1 MTSNT
6 DAGDP
11 VNGER
16 TDGRAPETDDADSTR
31 AQPGRLGASTATS
44 ETMKRCIDVMNVS
57 KRYGDAEGGVSV
69 FENLSF
75 SVADEEFVVIVGPSG
90 CGKTTL
96 LEMIAGITSPSAGTI
111 TVESTPIDRPSPE
124 VAMVFQ
130 NFVLLPWMT
139 VLENVAMGLKV
150 QEGMAK
156 EPREEI
162 AREWIE
168 KVGLAGYEDS
178 QPSELS
184 GGMQQRVGLARALAV
199 DPQILLMDEPFGAL
213 DAQTRDGLQ
222 SELLEL
228 WSTEQKTVLFVT
240 HDIEEAIYLA
250 DRILVLSE
258 KPATI
263 VDEMTVDIDR
273 PRWGRRLEIESSEE
287 FERVKARLR
296 EDLGLSEI

>member
-1 MTSNT
+1 MTANT
-6 DAGDP
+6 QGD
-11 VNGER
+11 
-16 TDGRAPETDDADSTR
+16 DDATDEMHDRETEVGRTS
-31 AQPGRLGASTATS
+31 AEDALSGRLGTSTAMP
-44 ETMKRCIDVMNVS
+44 ETMKRSIDVMNVS
-57 KRYGDAEGGVSV
+57 KRYGEPPDGVSV

-90 CGKTTL
+90 CGKSTL
-96 LEMIAGITSPSAGTI
+96 LEMIAGITPPSSGTI
-111 TVESTPIDRPSPE
+111 TVESTPIDTPSPA

-130 NFVLLPWMT
+130 NFVLLPWKS

-156 EPREEI
+156 EPRERI

-168 KVGLAGYEDS
+168 KVGLDGYEDNY
-178 QPSELS
+178 PAELS
-184 GGMQQRVGLARALAV
+184 GGMKQRVGLARALAV
-199 DPQILLMDEPFGAL
+199 DPKILLMDEPFGAL

-228 WSTEQKTVLFVT
+228 WSSEQKTVLFVT

-250 DRILVLSE
+250 DRILVLST

-287 FERVKARLR
+287 FGRVKARLR
-296 EDLGLSEI
+296 EDLGLTHD

>member
-1 MTSNT
+1 
-6 DAGDP
+6 
-11 VNGER
+11 
-16 TDGRAPETDDADSTR
+16 
-31 AQPGRLGASTATS
+31 
-44 ETMKRCIDVMNVS
+44 MKRCIDVMNVS
-57 KRYGDAEGGVSV
+57 KQYGEPPDGVSV

-96 LEMIAGITSPSAGTI
+96 LEMVAGITAPSAGTI

-130 NFVLLPWMT
+130 NFVLLPWKS

-156 EPREEI
+156 EPREQL

-168 KVGLAGYEDS
+168 KVGLAGYEDN

-199 DPQILLMDEPFGAL
+199 DPKILLMDEPFGAL

-228 WSTEQKTVLFVT
+228 WSNEQKTVLFVT

-273 PRWGRRLEIESSEE
+273 PRWGRRLEIESSQE

-296 EDLGLSEI
+296 EDLGLSRT

>member
-1 MTSNT
+1 MS
-6 DAGDP
+6 DEVIGGD
-11 VNGER
+11 GEGV
-16 TDGRAPETDDADSTR
+16 DGNSGEIDGQSA
-31 AQPGRLGASTATS
+31 RLGTS
-44 ETMKRCIDVMNVS
+44 PERSEPMRRCIDVMNVS
-57 KRYGDAEGGVSV
+57 KRYASEQEPVTV

-75 SVADEEFVVIVGPSG
+75 SVADSEFVVVVGPSG

-96 LEMIAGITSPSAGTI
+96 LKMVAGIASPSGGSI
-111 TVESTPIDRPSPE
+111 TVEGTPISEPSPE

-130 NFVLLPWMT
+130 NFVLLPWKS

-150 QEGMAK
+150 QEGMER
-156 EPREEI
+156 EPRERI

-168 KVGLAGYEDS
+168 KVGLDGFENNYPA
-178 QPSELS
+178 ELS
-184 GGMQQRVGLARALAV
+184 GGMKQRVGLARALAV
-199 DPQILLMDEPFGAL
+199 DPKILLMDEPFGAL
-213 DAQTRDGLQ
+213 DAQTRDTLQ

-228 WSTEQKTVLFVT
+228 WSTERKTVLFVT

-250 DRILVLSE
+250 DRVLVMSE

-273 PRWGRRLEIESSEE
+273 PRFGRRLEIESSDE

-296 EDLGLSEI
+296 NDLGLTHD